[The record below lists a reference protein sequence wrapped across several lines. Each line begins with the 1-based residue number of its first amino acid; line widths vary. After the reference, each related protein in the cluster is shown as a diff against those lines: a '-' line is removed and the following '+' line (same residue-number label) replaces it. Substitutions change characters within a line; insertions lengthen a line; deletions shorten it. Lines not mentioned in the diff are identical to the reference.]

1 MCMEGPIIDGSGSA
15 SGPIAFIDRDG
26 VLNYGRN
33 GYVNH
38 PHELKII
45 PGSGKAIARLRNKGY
60 AICVV
65 TNQSP
70 IMRQLWT
77 VERLNTIHVELRKQL
92 LDEDENAIIDLIMTC
107 PHRTRDRCG
116 CRKPWPGM
124 LVQGNNLLRSER
136 KVNGKIDWSGSK
148 PDAWHPLDAMIGD
161 RKSDMGAGW
170 AVGARTFEVSDRLG
184 LPQVIERVL
193 DDDDDGDFYDPMR
206 W

>member
-1 MCMEGPIIDGSGSA
+1 MDGPIIDGNGRA
-15 SGPIAFIDRDG
+15 TGPIAFIDRDG

-38 PHELKII
+38 PEELKII
-45 PGSGKAIARLRNKGY
+45 PGCGSSIARLRAKGY
-60 AICVV
+60 SICVV

-70 IMRQLWT
+70 IMRKLWT
-77 VERLNTIHVELRKQL
+77 VERLHSIHQELRRQL
-92 LDEDENAIIDLIMTC
+92 LVEDENAIIDLIVTC
-107 PHRTRDRCG
+107 PHRNRDRCG

-124 LVQGNNLLRSER
+124 LVKGNNILRNEN
-136 KVNGKIDWSGSK
+136 KVNGRIDWAGPK
-148 PDAWHPLDAMIGD
+148 PDSWNPLDAMIGD

-184 LPQVIERVL
+184 LPQVIDRVL
-193 DDDDDGDFYDPMR
+193 DENDAGDFYDPMR

>member
-1 MCMEGPIIDGSGSA
+1 MDGPIVDGSGSA

-45 PGSGKAIARLRNKGY
+45 PGSGDAIARLRGKGY
-60 AICVV
+60 SICVV

-77 VERLNTIHVELRKQL
+77 IERLKTIHDELRRQL
-92 LDEDENAIIDLIMTC
+92 LEENQGAIIDIILTC
-107 PHRTRDRCG
+107 PHRNRDRCG

-124 LVQGNNLLRSER
+124 LVKGNNLLRDER
-136 KVNGKIDWSGSK
+136 KINGRIDWAGAK
-148 PDAWHPLDAMIGD
+148 PNSWNELDAMIGD

-170 AVGARTFEVSDRLG
+170 AVGARTFQVSDRLG
-184 LPQVIERVL
+184 LPQVIDRILNDE
-193 DDDDDGDFYDPMR
+193 DEGDYYDPMR

>member
-1 MCMEGPIIDGSGSA
+1 MDGPIVDGSGLA
-15 SGPIAFIDRDG
+15 KGPIAFIDRDG

-38 PHELKII
+38 PQELKII
-45 PGSGKAIARLRNKGY
+45 PGSGKAIARLRSKGY

-70 IMRQLWT
+70 IMRKLWS
-77 VERLNTIHVELRKQL
+77 VERLHTIHAALREQL
-92 LDEDENAIIDLIMTC
+92 LDEHPEALIDVIITC
-107 PHRTRDRCG
+107 PHRNRDRCG

-124 LVQGNNLLRSER
+124 LVKGNNLLRNER
-136 KVNGKIDWSGSK
+136 RTNGSIHWAGAK
-148 PDAWHPLDAMIGD
+148 PKPWHQLDAMIGD

-170 AVGARTFEVSDRLG
+170 AVGARTFEVSDQLG

-193 DDDDDGDFYDPMR
+193 DDSDQGDDYDPMR

>member
-1 MCMEGPIIDGSGSA
+1 MEGPIIDGSGSA

-45 PGSGKAIARLRNKGY
+45 PESGKAIARLRDKGY

-77 VERLNTIHVELRKQL
+77 VERLHSIHEELRKQL
-92 LDEDENAIIDLIMTC
+92 LEEDENDMKIGTATKSPFPLAQTLPPASSNKSTFTLLPLISFT
-107 PHRTRDRCG
+107 
-116 CRKPWPGM
+116 
-124 LVQGNNLLRSER
+124 
-136 KVNGKIDWSGSK
+136 
-148 PDAWHPLDAMIGD
+148 
-161 RKSDMGAGW
+161 
-170 AVGARTFEVSDRLG
+170 
-184 LPQVIERVL
+184 
-193 DDDDDGDFYDPMR
+193 
-206 W
+206 

>member
-1 MCMEGPIIDGSGSA
+1 MDGPIVDGGGSA

-33 GYVNH
+33 GYVNY
-38 PHELKII
+38 PSELKII
-45 PGSGKAIARLRNKGY
+45 PGSGHAIARLREKGY

-70 IMRQLWT
+70 IMRKLWT
-77 VERLNTIHVELRKQL
+77 VERLHSIHEVLRKQL
-92 LDEDENAIIDLIMTC
+92 LDENQNAIIDIIITC
-107 PHRTRDRCG
+107 PHRNRDRCG

-124 LVQGNNLLRSER
+124 LVKGNNILRGE
-136 KVNGKIDWSGSK
+136 KKTNGRIDWAGSK
-148 PDAWHPLDAMIGD
+148 PESWHPLDTMVGD

-170 AVGARTFEVSDRLG
+170 AVGARTYEVSDRLG
-184 LPQVIERVL
+184 LPQVIERIL
-193 DDDDDGDFYDPMR
+193 DDDDAGDFYDPMR

>member
-1 MCMEGPIIDGSGSA
+1 MDGPIIDGNGRA
-15 SGPIAFIDRDG
+15 TGPIAFIDRDG

-38 PHELKII
+38 PEELKII
-45 PGSGKAIARLRNKGY
+45 PGSGSSIARLRAKGY

-70 IMRQLWT
+70 IMRKLWT
-77 VERLNTIHVELRKQL
+77 VERLHSIHQELRRQL
-92 LDEDENAIIDLIMTC
+92 LVEDENAIIDLIVTC
-107 PHRTRDRCG
+107 PNRNRDRCG

-124 LVQGNNLLRSER
+124 LVKGNNILRNEN
-136 KVNGKIDWSGSK
+136 KVNGRIDWAGPK
-148 PDAWHPLDAMIGD
+148 PDSWNPLDAMIGD

-184 LPQVIERVL
+184 LPQVIDRVL
-193 DDDDDGDFYDPMR
+193 DENDAGDFYDPMR

>member
-1 MCMEGPIIDGSGSA
+1 MDGPIVDGSGSA

-45 PGSGKAIARLRNKGY
+45 PGSGDAIARLRGKGY
-60 AICVV
+60 SICVV

-77 VERLNTIHVELRKQL
+77 IERLKTIHDELRRQL
-92 LDEDENAIIDLIMTC
+92 LEENQGAIIDIILTC
-107 PHRTRDRCG
+107 PHRNRDRCG

-124 LVQGNNLLRSER
+124 LVKGNNLLRDER
-136 KVNGKIDWSGSK
+136 KINGRIDWAGAK
-148 PDAWHPLDAMIGD
+148 PNSWNELDAMIGD

-170 AVGARTFEVSDRLG
+170 AVGARTFQVSDRLG
-184 LPQVIERVL
+184 LPQVIDRILNDEDEG
-193 DDDDDGDFYDPMR
+193 DDYDPMR

>member
-1 MCMEGPIIDGSGSA
+1 MDGPIVDGNGRA
-15 SGPIAFIDRDG
+15 IGPIAFIDRDG

-38 PHELKII
+38 PEELKII
-45 PGSGKAIARLRNKGY
+45 PGSGSSIARLRAKGY

-70 IMRQLWT
+70 IMRKLWT
-77 VERLNTIHVELRKQL
+77 VERLHSIHQELRRQL
-92 LDEDENAIIDLIMTC
+92 LAEDENAIIDLIMTC
-107 PHRTRDRCG
+107 PHRNRDRCG

-124 LVQGNNLLRSER
+124 LVKGNNILRNEN
-136 KVNGKIDWSGSK
+136 KTNGHIDWAGPK
-148 PDAWHPLDAMIGD
+148 PDSWNPLDAMIGD

-184 LPQVIERVL
+184 LPQVIDRVL
-193 DDDDDGDFYDPMR
+193 DESDAGDFYDPMR

>member
-1 MCMEGPIIDGSGSA
+1 MDGPIVDGSGSA

-45 PGSGKAIARLRNKGY
+45 PGSGDAIARLRGKGY
-60 AICVV
+60 SICVV

-77 VERLNTIHVELRKQL
+77 IERLKTIHDELRRQL
-92 LDEDENAIIDLIMTC
+92 LEENQDAIIDIILTC
-107 PHRTRDRCG
+107 PHRNRDRCG

-124 LVQGNNLLRSER
+124 LVKGNNLLRDER
-136 KVNGKIDWSGSK
+136 KINGRIDWTGAK
-148 PDAWHPLDAMIGD
+148 PDSWNELDAMIGD

-170 AVGARTFEVSDRLG
+170 AVGARTFQVSDRLG
-184 LPQVIERVL
+184 LPQVIDRILNDEDEG
-193 DDDDDGDFYDPMR
+193 DDYDPMR

>member
-1 MCMEGPIIDGSGSA
+1 MDGPIIDGNGRA

-38 PHELKII
+38 PNELKII
-45 PGSGKAIARLRNKGY
+45 PGSGRAIARLRAKGY

-70 IMRQLWT
+70 IMRKLWT
-77 VERLNTIHVELRKQL
+77 VDRLHTIHNELRRQL
-92 LDEDENAIIDLIMTC
+92 LDEDSEAIIDLIMTC
-107 PHRTRDRCG
+107 PHRNRDRCG

-124 LVQGNNLLRSER
+124 LVKGNNILRNEN
-136 KVNGKIDWSGSK
+136 KVNSRIDWAGTK
-148 PDAWHPLDAMIGD
+148 PQPWNPLDAMVGD

-170 AVGARTFEVSDRLG
+170 AVGARTFEVSERLG
-184 LPQVIERVL
+184 LPQVIDRIL
-193 DDDDDGDFYDPMR
+193 DENDEGDFYDPMR